1 MRALAEFV
9 MKDRRRAIIAVLLLG
24 LLPMVNLL
32 SPVVV
37 GLTLLR
43 KGVNEAL
50 AVLVWALLP
59 MGAYAYIGDAIPLI
73 LLLSVTGLAA
83 VLRQT
88 QSWELTLSGAMLVG
102 LSVEAY
108 LLLRPELL
116 DLLFQQLDAYMAAN
130 RIEGLPIDELRAS
143 LTSLLAVTYGAL
155 AALQLMLARWMQA
168 ALYNPGGFR
177 QEFHSLRIGKK
188 VALMLV
194 AITLGASAGV
204 LPASWVVY
212 STLPLLFAGIALVH
226 GVVALRQMPGAALT
240 VFYAVMLLPIA
251 MQGVVLLALIDS
263 WYDFRAR
270 LQRSGS

>member
-116 DLLFQQLDAYMAAN
+116 DLLFQQLDAYMVAN

-188 VALMLV
+188 VALLLV

-240 VFYAVMLLPIA
+240 VFYAVMLLLIA

>member
-1 MRALAEFV
+1 
-9 MKDRRRAIIAVLLLG
+9 
-24 LLPMVNLL
+24 MVNLL

-116 DLLFQQLDAYMAAN
+116 DLLFQQLDAYMVAN

-188 VALMLV
+188 VALLLV

>member
-188 VALMLV
+188 VALLLV

>member
-116 DLLFQQLDAYMAAN
+116 DLLFQQLDAYMVAN

-177 QEFHSLRIGKK
+177 QEFHSLRIGNK
-188 VALMLV
+188 VALLLV

>member
-188 VALMLV
+188 VALLLV

-204 LPASWVVY
+204 LPVSWVVY

-226 GVVALRQMPGAALT
+226 GIVALRQMPGAALT

-263 WYDFRAR
+263 WFDFRAR